1 MSNSSHEVTMG
12 LGEALSRMMQVE
24 LNRRSRIA
32 PAGESMREFQMI
44 IDALNVHQLTFNV
57 DCNEGAGA
65 PGIDV
70 FKRSAQTSCCRIN
83 TGAHASARG
92 GSRR

>member
-1 MSNSSHEVTMG
+1 MSQSSREITMG

-24 LNRRSRIA
+24 MNRRSKIA
-32 PAGESMREFQMI
+32 PAGESIREFQMI
-44 IDALNVHQLTFNV
+44 IEALNAHQLTFNV
-57 DCNEGAGA
+57 DCNDDVNMA
-65 PGIDV
+65 GIDV

-83 TGAHASARG
+83 PGAHARARG

>member
-57 DCNEGAGA
+57 DCNEDAGA